1 MTMERWT
8 ENELEW
14 AIRWWESLS
23 VDARTHPTI
32 RKRIK
37 GYIAAAQT
45 TLGNRL
51 AVRAIIHADRDTETE
66 WRTHFSEPE
75 SPP

>member
-1 MTMERWT
+1 MTTERWT

-23 VDARTHPTI
+23 VDARIHPMV
-32 RKRIK
+32 RKRVK
-37 GYIAAAQT
+37 EYIAWAQT

-51 AVRAIIHADRDTETE
+51 AARGMIHADRDTEAE
-66 WRTHFSEPE
+66 WRTHFPEPE
-75 SPP
+75 NPA

>member
-23 VDARTHPTI
+23 VDARNSYTI
-32 RKRIK
+32 RKRVK
-37 GYIAAAQT
+37 EYIAAAQT

-51 AVRAIIHADRDTETE
+51 AAHGMIHADRDTDAE
-66 WRTHFSEPE
+66 WRTHFPEPE
-75 SPP
+75 NPT